1 MKYFLLVITL
11 ICTLMLAACSQ
22 QKSGEQNKETIDQP
36 VESSPV
42 LATVN
47 GEQITQADVNFMISR
62 TFSGAEQMLMDESL
76 QAKVLDSL
84 IASSAMRQKMLAELP
99 EDTLLDIENR
109 TKAFREEL
117 LVKEYLVQH
126 ATPQPVSSK
135 MVQEYYT
142 QYPEEFGGGETRSF
156 EMLAVAQKPDEATR
170 DKILSL
176 ATTLKNNS
184 DWAAFAA
191 SNTVG
196 LSYKK
201 AQMQPGLFEPA
212 LENAIKGT
220 AQGQVSEVAI
230 VNGKPH
236 IVRVLSVEK
245 LPAKPLA
252 EVSGDI
258 RKKLAALQLKKA
270 VKAASE
276 TATSEATV
284 VKK

>member
-1 MKYFLLVITL
+1 MKHLLLVLTL
-11 ICTLMLAACSQ
+11 LSALLLAACGQ
-22 QKSGEQNKETIDQP
+22 QKSGEQSKEAVDDP
-36 VESSPV
+36 AESSPV

-47 GEQITQADVNFMISR
+47 GEAITQADVDFMISR

-84 IASSAMRQKMLAELP
+84 IASSAMRQKMLTDLP
-99 EDTLLDIENR
+99 EDTLQDIESR

-156 EMLAVAQKPDEATR
+156 EMLATAQKPDEATR
-170 DKILSL
+170 DKILDL
-176 ATTLKNNS
+176 
-184 DWAAFAA
+184 AA
-191 SNTVG
+191 SLKGNANWPAFGANNAVG
-196 LSYKK
+196 LNYKK

-212 LENAIKGT
+212 LENAIKST
-220 AQGQVSEVAI
+220 PQGEVSEVAI
-230 VNGKPH
+230 VNGRPH

-245 LPAKPLA
+245 LPAKPLV
-252 EVSGDI
+252 EVSGEI

-270 VKAASE
+270 VKAASD